1 MACILSTG
9 YVLGCRDNT
18 GGVQSLAIGPWEAGT
33 TYSYGLDAEILTSSQ
48 ATDSFFTFEQYTE
61 QASATGEV
69 TANNEFGTIFNTQNL
84 TFIMEKMD
92 APTRAKFLILTQG
105 RFRVL
110 ILTQNGQYLLM
121 GRLNGARLSAGT
133 NGPGKAFGDMAGFTG
148 TLTAIEPEPIHII
161 ETSEAER
168 LIDALP

>member
-1 MACILSTG
+1 MACILNTG
-9 YVLGCRDNT
+9 YTIGCRDNT
-18 GGVQSLAIGPWEAGT
+18 GGVQTLAIGPWELGT
-33 TYSYGLDAEILTSSQ
+33 VYTYGGDDEITATSY
-48 ATDSFFTFEQYTE
+48 ATASFFEFEQYTE

-69 TANNEFGTIFNTQNL
+69 TANNEFGTIFNTQTL

-110 ILTQNGQYLLM
+110 IKTQNGEWLLM

-148 TLTAIEPEPIHII
+148 TLTAIEPEPVHII
-161 ETSEAER
+161 EEAEALR
-168 LIDALP
+168 LIA

>member
-1 MACILSTG
+1 MACILNTG
-9 YVLGCRDNT
+9 YTIGCRDNT
-18 GGVQSLAIGPWEAGT
+18 GGLQTLAIGTWELGT
-33 TYSYGLDAEILTSSQ
+33 TYSYGVDGEITDTSY
-48 ATDSFFTFEQYTE
+48 ATASFYEFEQYTE

-69 TANNEFGTIFNTQNL
+69 TANNEFGTIFNTQTL

-110 ILTQNGQYLLM
+110 IKTQNGEWLLM

-133 NGPGKAFGDMAGFTG
+133 NGPGKAFGDLAGFTG
-148 TLTAIEPEPIHII
+148 TLTAVEPEPVHII
-161 ETSEAER
+161 EEAEALR
-168 LIDALP
+168 LIA

>member
-1 MACILSTG
+1 MACILNTG
-9 YVLGCRDNT
+9 YTIGCRDNT
-18 GGVQSLAIGPWEAGT
+18 GGVQTLAIGPWELGT
-33 TYSYGLDAEILTSSQ
+33 TYTYGGDGEITATSY
-48 ATDSFFTFEQYTE
+48 ATASFYEFEQYTE

-69 TANNEFGTIFNTQNL
+69 TANNENGTIFNTQTL

-110 ILTQNGQYLLM
+110 IKTQNGEWLLM

-133 NGPGKAFGDMAGFTG
+133 NGPGKAFGDLAGFTG
-148 TLTAIEPEPIHII
+148 TLTAVEPEPVHII
-161 ETSEAER
+161 EEAEALR
-168 LIDALP
+168 LIA

>member
-1 MACILSTG
+1 MACILNTG
-9 YVLGCRDNT
+9 YTIGCRDNT
-18 GGVQSLAIGPWEAGT
+18 GGVQTLAIGPWEIGT
-33 TYSYGLDAEILTSSQ
+33 TYSYGVDNEITSTSY
-48 ATDSFFTFEQYTE
+48 ATASFYEFEQYTE

-69 TANNEFGTIFNTQNL
+69 TANNENGTIFNTQTL

-110 ILTQNGQYLLM
+110 IKTQNGEWLLM

-133 NGPGKAFGDMAGFTG
+133 NGPGKAFGDLAGFTG
-148 TLTAIEPEPIHII
+148 TLTAVEPEPVHII
-161 ETSEAER
+161 DETEALR
-168 LIDALP
+168 LIA

>member
-1 MACILSTG
+1 MACILNTG
-9 YVLGCRDNT
+9 YTIGCRDNT
-18 GGVQSLAIGPWEAGT
+18 GGVQTLAIGAWELGT
-33 TYSYGLDAEILTSSQ
+33 TYSYSIDGEILTTSY
-48 ATDSFFTFEQYTE
+48 ATASFYEFEQYTE

-69 TANNEFGTIFNTQNL
+69 TANNEFGTIFNTQTL

-110 ILTQNGQYLLM
+110 IKTQNGEWLLM

-148 TLTAIEPEPIHII
+148 TLVAVEPEPVHII
-161 ETSEAER
+161 DETEALR
-168 LIDALP
+168 LIA

>member
-1 MACILSTG
+1 MACILNTG
-9 YVLGCRDNT
+9 YTIGCRDNT
-18 GGVQSLAIGPWEAGT
+18 GGVQTLAIGPWELGT
-33 TYSYGLDAEILTSSQ
+33 TYSYSIDGEILTSSQ
-48 ATDSFFTFEQYTE
+48 ISASFYEFEQYTE

-69 TANNEFGTIFNTQNL
+69 TANNEFGTIFNTQTL

-105 RFRVL
+105 RFRIL
-110 ILTQNGQYLLM
+110 ILTQNGEWLLM

-148 TLTAIEPEPIHII
+148 TLTAVEPEPIHII
-161 ETSEAER
+161 DETEALR
-168 LIDALP
+168 LIA

>member
-1 MACILSTG
+1 MACILNTG
-9 YVLGCRDNT
+9 YTIGCRDNT
-18 GGVQSLAIGPWEAGT
+18 GGVQTLAIGPWELGT
-33 TYSYGLDAEILTSSQ
+33 TYSYSIDGEILTTSY
-48 ATDSFFTFEQYTE
+48 ATASFYEFEQYTE

-69 TANNEFGTIFNTQNL
+69 TANNEFGTIFNTQTL

-110 ILTQNGQYLLM
+110 IKTQNGEWLLM

-148 TLTAIEPEPIHII
+148 TLTAVEPEPVHII
-161 ETSEAER
+161 DEVEALR
-168 LIDALP
+168 LIS

>member
-1 MACILSTG
+1 MACILNTG
-9 YVLGCRDNT
+9 YTIGCRDNT
-18 GGVQSLAIGPWEAGT
+18 GGVQTLAIGPWELGT
-33 TYSYGLDAEILTSSQ
+33 TYSYSIDGEILTTSY
-48 ATDSFFTFEQYTE
+48 ATASFYEFEQYTE

-69 TANNEFGTIFNTQNL
+69 TANNEFGTIFNTQTL

-110 ILTQNGQYLLM
+110 IKTQNGEWLLM

-148 TLTAIEPEPIHII
+148 TLTAVEPEPVHII
-161 ETSEAER
+161 DETEALR
-168 LIDALP
+168 LIA

>member
-1 MACILSTG
+1 MACILNTG
-9 YVLGCRDNT
+9 YTIGCRDNT
-18 GGVQSLAIGPWEAGT
+18 GGVQTLAIGAWELGT
-33 TYSYGLDAEILTSSQ
+33 TYSYSIDGEILTTSYAS
-48 ATDSFFTFEQYTE
+48 ASFYEFEQYTE

-69 TANNEFGTIFNTQNL
+69 TANNEFGTIFNTQTL

-110 ILTQNGQYLLM
+110 IKTQNGEWLLM

-148 TLTAIEPEPIHII
+148 TLTAVEPEPVHII
-161 ETSEAER
+161 DETEALR
-168 LIDALP
+168 LIA

>member
-1 MACILSTG
+1 MACILNTG
-9 YVLGCRDNT
+9 YTIGCRDNT
-18 GGVQSLAIGPWEAGT
+18 GGVQTLAIGPWELGT
-33 TYSYGLDAEILTSSQ
+33 TYSYSIDGEILTTSY
-48 ATDSFFTFEQYTE
+48 ATASFYEFEQYTE

-69 TANNEFGTIFNTQNL
+69 TANNEFGTIFNTQTL

-110 ILTQNGQYLLM
+110 ILTQNGEWLLM

-148 TLTAIEPEPIHII
+148 TLTAVEPEPVHII
-161 ETSEAER
+161 DETEALR
-168 LIDALP
+168 LIA

>member
-1 MACILSTG
+1 MACILNTG
-9 YVLGCRDNT
+9 YTIGCRDNT
-18 GGVQSLAIGPWEAGT
+18 GGVQTLAIGPWELGT
-33 TYSYGLDAEILTSSQ
+33 TYSYSIDGEILTSSQ
-48 ATDSFFTFEQYTE
+48 TSASFYEFEQYTE

-69 TANNEFGTIFNTQNL
+69 TANNEFGTIFNTQTL

-105 RFRVL
+105 RFRIL
-110 ILTQNGQYLLM
+110 ILTQNGEWLLM

-148 TLTAIEPEPIHII
+148 TLTAVEPEPVHII
-161 ETSEAER
+161 DPTEALR
-168 LIDALP
+168 LIA